1 MTKDILIN
9 ISGLQMDVDPNDPI
23 EMMTTGAY
31 YLRNGKHYILY
42 DELSEDNE
50 IVKNV
55 IKIGQRVWNLQEKE
69 DSLLIWSLKREKK
82 TSLTTIHHLE
92 VF

>member
-55 IKIGQRVWNLQEKE
+55 IKIGQRAWNLQEKE

>member
-42 DELSEDNE
+42 EELSETTSRKKCHKD
-50 IVKNV
+50 
-55 IKIGQRVWNLQEKE
+55 RTKE
-69 DSLLIWSLKREKK
+69 CGTYKKRR
-82 TSLTTIHHLE
+82 T
-92 VF
+92 VFSYGL

>member
-50 IVKNV
+50 IVK
-55 IKIGQRVWNLQEKE
+55 K
-69 DSLLIWSLKREKK
+69 S
-82 TSLTTIHHLE
+82 
-92 VF
+92 

>member
-23 EMMTTGAY
+23 EMMT
-31 YLRNGKHYILY
+31 
-42 DELSEDNE
+42 
-50 IVKNV
+50 
-55 IKIGQRVWNLQEKE
+55 
-69 DSLLIWSLKREKK
+69 REKK

>member
-50 IVKNV
+50 SGK
-55 IKIGQRVWNLQEKE
+55 KCHKDRTKE
-69 DSLLIWSLKREKK
+69 CGTYKKRR
-82 TSLTTIHHLE
+82 T
-92 VF
+92 VFSYGL

>member
-1 MTKDILIN
+1 
-9 ISGLQMDVDPNDPI
+9 MDVDPNDPI

-55 IKIGQRVWNLQEKE
+55 MGLGPSVELTRKE

>member
-50 IVKNV
+50 IVKRSD
-55 IKIGQRVWNLQEKE
+55 QRVWNLQEKE

>member
-31 YLRNGKHYILY
+31 YLMENIIFYMM
-42 DELSEDNE
+42 NF
-50 IVKNV
+50 
-55 IKIGQRVWNLQEKE
+55 
-69 DSLLIWSLKREKK
+69 LK
-82 TSLTTIHHLE
+82 TTRS
-92 VF
+92 

>member
-55 IKIGQRVWNLQEKE
+55 INQRVWNLQEKE

>member
-42 DELSEDNE
+42 DELP
-50 IVKNV
+50 
-55 IKIGQRVWNLQEKE
+55 
-69 DSLLIWSLKREKK
+69 K
-82 TSLTTIHHLE
+82 TTRL
-92 VF
+92 

>member
-1 MTKDILIN
+1 
-9 ISGLQMDVDPNDPI
+9 MDVDPNDPI

-55 IKIGQRVWNLQEKE
+55 IKIGPKSVELTRKE